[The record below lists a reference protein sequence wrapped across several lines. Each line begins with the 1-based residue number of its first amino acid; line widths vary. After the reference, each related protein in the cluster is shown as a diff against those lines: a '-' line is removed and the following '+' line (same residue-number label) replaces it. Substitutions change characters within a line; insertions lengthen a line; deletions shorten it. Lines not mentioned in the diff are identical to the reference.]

1 MQTLDLKKQWKHLYF
16 PSPKKVELVDVP
28 EFNFVMI
35 DGTIAAGEGPG
46 ESAGFQE
53 AMMAMYGAAYTL
65 KFTSKL
71 RKVDP
76 IDYPVMALEGL
87 WWVKSGQFDFAKKED
102 WQYTLMIMQPDHI
115 TFEMLADAVAQIRKK
130 RGDNPALAR
139 LRLERFR
146 EGLCIQV
153 MHLGPYANE
162 PETIERMKAFMK
174 ENGLVHRGRHH
185 EIYLGDP
192 RLANPEKLKTV
203 LRQPVE
209 KAT

>member
-1 MQTLDLKKQWKHLYF
+1 VEKLDLKKQWRHLYI
-16 PSPKKVELVDVP
+16 PSAKKVELVDVP
-28 EFNFVMI
+28 ELNFVMI
-35 DGTIAAGEGPG
+35 DGVIEAGDSPG
-46 ESAGFQE
+46 TSAGFQQTMQ
-53 AMMAMYGAAYTL
+53 ALYGAAYTL

-71 RKVDP
+71 SKTNP
-76 IDYPVMALEGL
+76 INYPVMALEGL
-87 WWVKSGQFDFAKKED
+87 WSVQSGQFDFSNKEA

-115 TFEMLADAVAQIRKK
+115 TGEMLAAAVQQLRKK

-162 PETIERMKAFMK
+162 PETIERMKAFAR
-174 ENGLVHRGRHH
+174 ENGYTHRGRHH

-192 RLANPEKLKTV
+192 RSANPETLKTV